1 MPRRA
6 FWPAFFFWGVP
17 WEAGGA
23 PLLAMPCRKC
33 PSFLPE
39 RPHALSSQT
48 PPVREMPGQGPATVQ
63 SGPMELD
70 LTSPVFWLAVAQII
84 AIDVVLSGDNA
95 VVIALACRNLS
106 PEQRKKGIFWG
117 VAGAVSLRVV
127 LTTFAALVMNLPW
140 LKLVGGLLLLW
151 IGIKLLLPEDD
162 DGHDI
167 NAADHLWGAVKT
179 IIVADFVMSLDNVIG
194 VAGASHGSLFLLLFG
209 LAVSIPLIVWS
220 SQLILKLMER
230 WPVVVTLGAAL
241 LGFVAGEMIAADP
254 GLAPWLTGTPAWLPK
269 AVGLLAAVLVVLAG
283 KVLQARRPAPVDI
296 TVE

>member
-1 MPRRA
+1 
-6 FWPAFFFWGVP
+6 
-17 WEAGGA
+17 
-23 PLLAMPCRKC
+23 
-33 PSFLPE
+33 
-39 RPHALSSQT
+39 
-48 PPVREMPGQGPATVQ
+48 MPGQGPATVQ
-63 SGPMELD
+63 SAPMELD

-241 LGFVAGEMIAADP
+241 LGFVAGEMIVADP

-269 AVGLLAAVLVVLAG
+269 AVGLLAAALVVLAG
-283 KVLQARRPAPVDI
+283 KVLQTRRPAPVDI